1 MVKQIHIHDYLG
13 TDHLQLGEGIMD
25 LDNALKF
32 IVENGLIVPI
42 IIETTVNRPEHD
54 GIKQILMMSHKL
66 KNIKEMV

>member
-1 MVKQIHIHDYLG
+1 
-13 TDHLQLGEGIMD
+13 MD

-42 IIETTVNRPEHD
+42 IIETTVNQPEHD